1 MLTPRGRSILALGL
15 GVYIAAWAFGSKPL
29 YPVATGLLLVVAA
42 AWIWVRV
49 ADRPFVISRGW
60 GDREHVEGD
69 DVPVVAELQPTGN
82 VLPAAVTLIERVGR
96 LGEQRH
102 GLRRHGRRLAVRY
115 VLESLPRGRYEFEDV
130 RMELTDP
137 FGLERAIVPLP
148 APGALLVYPR
158 LARLERLFSESGA
171 RSHDGRRLLLRRHTG
186 FELHSV
192 REYEQGESLRR
203 VHWRSTARRGQL
215 MVKELEDAPRDEI
228 AVLLDADAK
237 AVVGDSFDVQ
247 VRAAG
252 SILDAFV
259 RRGRRAVLVV
269 NSEQR
274 EVQQV
279 HSPAADWR
287 RALELLAAVEPTGST
302 AVGRLLTEE
311 DGPVARA
318 LDLAVVTARLESGL
332 VDRLVQRA
340 LSRRNVSLV
349 YVDPASFNGSAR
361 KPEPGL
367 LRLQAAGIPVAVVRA
382 GDDLA
387 AQLEASSEPRAAHA

>member
-1 MLTPRGRSILALGL
+1 MLTRRGRFILALGL
-15 GVYIAAWAFGSKPL
+15 GVYLAAWAFGSKPL
-29 YPVATGLLLVVAA
+29 YPVATGLLLVVGV
-42 AWIWVRV
+42 AWVWVRL
-49 ADRPFVISRGW
+49 ADRPFLTRRGW
-60 GDREHVEGD
+60 GDREHVEGE
-69 DVPVVAELQPTGN
+69 DVPVIAELQPTGK
-82 VLPAAVTLIERVGR
+82 VLPAAVTLVERIGR

-102 GLRRHGRRLAVRY
+102 ALRRHGRRLAVRY
-115 VLESLPRGRYEFEDV
+115 VLESLPRGRYAFEDV
-130 RMELTDP
+130 RAELTDP
-137 FGLERAIVPLP
+137 FGLERAIVSLP

-158 LARLERLFSESGA
+158 LVRLERLFSESGA

-228 AVLLDADAK
+228 AVLLDADAST
-237 AVVGDSFDVQ
+237 VVGDSFEVQ

-269 NSEQR
+269 NSERR

-287 RALELLAAVEPTGST
+287 RALELLAAVEPT
-302 AVGRLLTEE
+302 AARPAGRMLAEE

-318 LDLAVVTARLESGL
+318 LDLAVVTARLDSGL

-349 YVDPASFNGSAR
+349 YVDPGSFNGAVR
-361 KPEPGL
+361 KPEPAL

-387 AQLEASSEPRAAHA
+387 AQLGGGAEPRAAHA